1 MSESNA
7 QWFQLKISTPWSIQ
21 ILEIKKTKL
30 KKKKKYVSE
39 PWHQDVSLR
48 LNQLPSSAIF
58 KKKSKEKLK
67 ISLTKYENI

>member
-30 KKKKKYVSE
+30 KKKKEVCFRTLASRCFSE
-39 PWHQDVSLR
+39 VEPAPFLCNIQ
-48 LNQLPSSAIF
+48 
-58 KKKSKEKLK
+58 EKIKGK
-67 ISLTKYENI
+67 IKNKFD